1 MACADRS
8 SGVFVLS
15 VGCLSA
21 AIVAGLVV
29 GIAGNQPAGVVAQLQ
44 DLGFEADLLAS
55 SAEWG
60 IAKPAGEFFTRL
72 VRATGV
78 AAHEVLYVGD
88 RLDNDILPA
97 AAIGLRT
104 ALLRRGPWGHIH
116 AYRPE
121 ATVANLHL
129 DSLRQQSSIVAGNDR

>member
-21 AIVAGLVV
+21 AKVAGLVV
-29 GIAGNQPAGVVAQLQ
+29 GIAGNQPAGVVAQVQ

-60 IAKPAGEFFTRL
+60 IAKPAGEFFNRL

-97 AAIGLRT
+97 AAIGLRA

-116 AYRPE
+116 AYSPAPR
-121 ATVANLHL
+121 
-129 DSLRQQSSIVAGNDR
+129 SSHNARSSELFSRA